1 MVEKY
6 QEVDVM
12 WRTWKVNVSVRGK
25 SESESENW
33 WWVRVHSINCVN
45 IEHWTDVY
53 FNTRPRIYRLMIE
66 NAVIK
71 LKDRNGSA
79 EGEIK
84 ITTIFILYTLLLLL
98 LLFVQYFFFRC
109 KIKLCPALCTLFV
122 RNIIELLS
130 LFLCTCLHFF
140 QICLIIYLSERPA
153 YSFSHSLSLSYS
165 ISAVG
170 GCFCI
175 ECWAHPK
182 KIPWDT
188 NFNA

>member
-1 MVEKY
+1 
-6 QEVDVM
+6 M

-25 SESESENW
+25 SESKSENW

-98 LLFVQYFFFRC
+98 LFVQYFFFSLQNQTLSCTVYTFRTQYHWAFVIIFMYMFAFFF
-109 KIKLCPALCTLFV
+109 KFAWLFTWVKGLRTLF
-122 RNIIELLS
+122 L
-130 LFLCTCLHFF
+130 T
-140 QICLIIYLSERPA
+140 
-153 YSFSHSLSLSYS
+153 LSLSYS

-170 GCFCI
+170 SCFCI

-182 KIPWDT
+182 KKYLETQILMHK
-188 NFNA
+188 